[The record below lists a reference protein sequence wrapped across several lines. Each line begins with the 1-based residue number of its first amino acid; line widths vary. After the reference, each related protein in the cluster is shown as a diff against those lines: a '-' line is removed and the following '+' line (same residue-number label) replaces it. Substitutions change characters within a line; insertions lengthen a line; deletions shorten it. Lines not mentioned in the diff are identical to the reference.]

1 MLNSFRYAGK
11 ASTEFGVYIS
21 GAGTFAA
28 PEREV
33 EVVTIPGKNGDLL
46 YDNKRYR
53 NTEISYRCGI
63 VKDFESNFKA
73 FRNWILSRRGY
84 QRLTDSY
91 HPNEFYQ
98 AYVLAELN
106 PELTADLK
114 AGEFTMTFSRKPE
127 RYLIDGEIP
136 KDMTASGTIYNPTL
150 FASAPLIRVNG
161 TGTLMV
167 NDTLIT
173 ITGDQMYT
181 DIDCEIQDA
190 FYGDLNLN
198 SRVTV
203 DGFEF
208 PKLEPGENTITLNGV
223 TIQITPRWYI
233 L

>member
-53 NTEISYRCGI
+53 NTEISYQCGI
-63 VKDFESNFKA
+63 VKDFESNFKS

-106 PELTADLK
+106 PDLTADLR

-127 RYLIDGEIP
+127 RYLIEGEIP

-150 FASAPLIRVNG
+150 FASAPLIRVSGNG
-161 TGTLMV
+161 TLTV
-167 NDTLIT
+167 NGTLIT
-173 ITGDQMYT
+173 VTGDQEYT
-181 DIDCEIQDA
+181 YIDCELQDA
-190 FYGDLNLN
+190 YYGELNLN
-198 SRVTV
+198 SKVTV
-203 DGFEF
+203 DDWDF
-208 PKLEPGENTITLNGV
+208 PKLSPGENTITLNGV